1 MLCDS
6 SIFNILST
14 LSVARLRDRCTNP
27 SKTALYFE
35 KHYILAS
42 LVKGEVLSPKRI
54 RATTGGI
61 DFLPHPFRFSDTS
74 VNNPSIVGSASH
86 CNRSSPLHKGA
97 KGDSALPTI
106 PKPHYPSPCTTTLAS
121 LVKGEVLSPERIR
134 ATTGGI
140 ATSLLPKPHYPSPR
154 TKLASPRKRVRFCC
168 SVKPS
173 QLWWGL
179 NLIELL
185 SLKLQSIRSA
195 TIRPAPTFPKPHYPS
210 PRTIALASLVKGRWL
225 DGTTQTVALLRPA
238 CDMSALFILQTF
250 CRQDGGIAIPPFAQH
265 HIYASLVKGEVL
277 SPKRIRA
284 TTGGI
289 AFLPHPFRFS
299 DTSVNNPSVTVTE
312 NTILC
317 QRIFNFYKKQY

>member
-1 MLCDS
+1 MVGIEFDRTSIPKTSKHSLCHNS
-6 SIFNILST
+6 P
-14 LSVARLRDRCTNP
+14 CTNP
-27 SKTALYFE
+27 SKTAL
-35 KHYILAS
+35 S
-42 LVKGEVLSPKRI
+42 LENRQ
-54 RATTGGI
+54 
-61 DFLPHPFRFSDTS
+61 HPCLM
-74 VNNPSIVGSASH
+74 N
-86 CNRSSPLHKGA
+86 
-97 KGDSALPTI
+97 ALPVS
-106 PKPHYPSPCTTTLAS
+106 H
-121 LVKGEVLSPERIR
+121 
-134 ATTGGI
+134 
-140 ATSLLPKPHYPSPR
+140 PHYPSPR

>member
-1 MLCDS
+1 MPP
-6 SIFNILST
+6 LSK
-14 LSVARLRDRCTNP
+14 VRCCRPKKFGRLPEGLPHRPSLRTNP
-27 SKTALYFE
+27 SKTAL
-35 KHYILAS
+35 S
-42 LVKGEVLSPKRI
+42 LENRQ
-54 RATTGGI
+54 
-61 DFLPHPFRFSDTS
+61 HPCLM
-74 VNNPSIVGSASH
+74 N
-86 CNRSSPLHKGA
+86 
-97 KGDSALPTI
+97 ALPVS
-106 PKPHYPSPCTTTLAS
+106 H
-121 LVKGEVLSPERIR
+121 
-134 ATTGGI
+134 
-140 ATSLLPKPHYPSPR
+140 PHYPSPR